1 MQAIVQAQCD
11 RVAKESCRRA
21 SYGRKNRESGLCDG
35 PVNFLRGLPVQQT
48 ETIAHRTSPLNISSN
63 DFRAAGHQLV
73 DRIADFLDS
82 LPQRPVTTGE
92 SPSAIR
98 VALDASRTLPNQGAD
113 VGELLNRAADL
124 LFDHSC
130 FNAHPRFWGYVTSS
144 AAPIGVLGEL
154 LAAAANPNC
163 GAWLLS
169 PMASEIEAQSIRWI
183 AEMLN
188 YSTECGGLF
197 VSGGNMANIVCFL
210 AARQTKGGKD
220 VRSKGV
226 DGTRLRAYVSK
237 ETHTWIQK
245 AADMAGLGTDSVR
258 WIATD
263 NRMRIDL
270 EALRAQ
276 IRADLAA
283 GDKPFLVIGNAGTVS
298 TGAVD
303 SLPEL
308 AEICREFDL
317 WFHIDGAY
325 GGFAAVSP
333 DAPPEFAGLGAAD
346 SVAVDPHKWLYA
358 PIEAGCALVR
368 DISKL
373 RDAFA
378 YHPAYYSFGVEAIN
392 YFDLGPQNTRGFRAL
407 KVWLALQQAGRD
419 GYAQMISD
427 DMRLSRAMFERIAD
441 YPELEALTQ
450 GLSITTFRY
459 VPPDIK
465 RSGNYLNDLNRELLA
480 RLQQGGE
487 AYLSNA
493 IVDGKYALRACIVN
507 FRTTLEDVDALLPI
521 VVRIGRQVDTA
532 LRPASQS

>member
-1 MQAIVQAQCD
+1 M
-11 RVAKESCRRA
+11 
-21 SYGRKNRESGLCDG
+21 
-35 PVNFLRGLPVQQT
+35 QQT
-48 ETIAHRTSPLNISSN
+48 ETIAYRTSPLNLSSD

-73 DRIADFLDS
+73 DRIADFFDS

-92 SPSAIR
+92 TPSAIR
-98 VALDASRTLPNQGAD
+98 QWLDAGRSLPMQGTDAA
-113 VGELLNRAADL
+113 ELLNRSAGL

-144 AAPIGVLGEL
+144 AAPIGVLGEM

-188 YSTECGGLF
+188 YPTDCGGLF
-197 VSGGNMANIVCFL
+197 VSGGNMANIVGFL
-210 AARQTKGGKD
+210 AARQAKGGRD

-226 DGTRLRAYVSK
+226 DGARLRAYGSK

-245 AADMAGLGTDSVR
+245 AADIGGLGTDSVR

-270 EALRAQ
+270 DALRTQ

-283 GDKPFLVIGNAGTVS
+283 GDKPFMVIGNAGTVS

-325 GGFAAVSP
+325 GGFAAVCP

-378 YHPAYYSFGVEAIN
+378 YHPPYYSFGVEAIN
-392 YFDLGPQNTRGFRAL
+392 YFDLGPQNSRGFRAL

-427 DMRLSRAMFERIAD
+427 DMRLSRAMFDCIAR
-441 YPELEALTQ
+441 YPGLEALTQ

-459 VPPDIK
+459 VPLDLK
-465 RSGNYLNDLNRELLA
+465 RDDDDVDNYLNDLNRQLLA

-507 FRTTLEDVDALLPI
+507 FRTTIQDVEALLPI
-521 VVRIGRQVDTA
+521 LVRLGKQVDA
-532 LRPASQS
+532 ELRPANVS

>member
-1 MQAIVQAQCD
+1 
-11 RVAKESCRRA
+11 
-21 SYGRKNRESGLCDG
+21 
-35 PVNFLRGLPVQQT
+35 VQQS
-48 ETIAHRTSPLNISSN
+48 ETIAPRTSPLNLSPD
-63 DFRAAGHQLV
+63 DFRTVGHQLV
-73 DRIADFLDS
+73 DRIADFFES

-98 VALDASRTLPNQGAD
+98 QWLDAGRTLPSEGAD
-113 VGELLNRAADL
+113 AAELLNRAADL

-154 LAAAANPNC
+154 LAAATNPNC

-188 YSTECGGLF
+188 YPTDCGGLF

-210 AARQTKGGKD
+210 AARQAKGGSD
-220 VRSKGV
+220 IRSKGV
-226 DGTRLRAYVSK
+226 GGARLRAYGSK
-237 ETHTWIQK
+237 EMHTWIQK
-245 AADMAGLGTDSVR
+245 AADIAGLGTDSVR
-258 WIATD
+258 WIAAEKG
-263 NRMRIDL
+263 MRIDL
-270 EALRAQ
+270 AALRAQ

-283 GDKPFLVIGNAGTVS
+283 GDQPFLVIGNAGTVS
-298 TGAVD
+298 TGAMD
-303 SLPEL
+303 PLPEL
-308 AEICREFDL
+308 AEICREFNL

-325 GGFAAVSP
+325 GGFAAVCP
-333 DAPPEFAGLGAAD
+333 DAPAEFAGLSAAD

-358 PIEAGCALVR
+358 PIEAGCVLVR

-378 YHPAYYSFGVEAIN
+378 YHPAYYHFGVEAIN
-392 YFDLGPQNTRGFRAL
+392 YFDLGPQNSRGFRAL
-407 KVWLALQQAGRD
+407 KVWLALQQAGRE

-427 DMRLSRAMFERIAD
+427 DMRLSRAMFDRIAE

-459 VPPDIK
+459 VPRDLNGAD
-465 RSGNYLNDLNRELLA
+465 GNTTKYLNDLNCEVLT

-507 FRTTLEDVDALLPI
+507 FRTTLQDVEALLPM
-521 VVRIGRQVDTA
+521 VVRIGNEADKS
-532 LRPASQS
+532 LRPHRDVQP

>member
-1 MQAIVQAQCD
+1 MQ
-11 RVAKESCRRA
+11 E
-21 SYGRKNRESGLCDG
+21 
-35 PVNFLRGLPVQQT
+35 T
-48 ETIAHRTSPLNISSN
+48 ETAANRTAPLNLSS
-63 DFRAAGHQLV
+63 DEFRTAGHQLV
-73 DRIADFLDS
+73 DGIADFFDS

-98 VALDASRTLPNQGAD
+98 QSLEAGRTLPSQGAD
-113 VGELLNRAADL
+113 AAELLDRAANL
-124 LFDHSC
+124 LFDHSL

-169 PMASEIEAQSIRWI
+169 PMASEIEAQTIRWI
-183 AEMLN
+183 AEMIN
-188 YSTECGGLF
+188 YPVDCGGLF

-210 AARQTKGGKD
+210 AARQAKGGND
-220 VRSKGV
+220 LRSKGV
-226 DGTRLRAYVSK
+226 GSTRLRAYCSK

-245 AADMAGLGTDSVR
+245 AADIGGLGTDSVR
-258 WIATD
+258 WIAAED
-263 NRMRIDL
+263 ARINL

-283 GDKPFLVIGNAGTVS
+283 GDKPFMVVGNAGTVS
-298 TGAVD
+298 TGAMD
-303 SLPEL
+303 PLPEL
-308 AEICREFDL
+308 AGICREFDL

-325 GGFAAVSP
+325 GGFAAVCP

-346 SVAVDPHKWLYA
+346 SIAVDPHKWLYA

-378 YHPAYYSFGVEAIN
+378 YHPAYYHFGVEAIN
-392 YFDLGPQNTRGFRAL
+392 YFDLGPQNSRGFRAL
-407 KVWLALQQAGRD
+407 KVWLALQHVGRE
-419 GYAQMISD
+419 GYVQMISD
-427 DMRLSRAMFERIAD
+427 DMRLSRAMFDRIAA

-450 GLSITTFRY
+450 GLSITTFRF
-459 VPPDIK
+459 VPRDL
-465 RSGNYLNDLNRELLA
+465 RDSSAAVEDYLNDLNRELLT

-493 IVDGKYALRACIVN
+493 IIDSKYALRACIVN
-507 FRTTLEDVDALLPI
+507 FRTTLQDVEALLPI
-521 VVRIGRQVDTA
+521 IVRIGNEA
-532 LRPASQS
+532 HKSLRPASTA